1 MYDQPGQISTKV
13 VDLEMPEPG
22 PGEVLV
28 NLYAADVRRV
38 RRAFMQKADH
48 LAARTRE
55 YVILISASTS
65 WRPWR
70 RGLGCEVWDLAKCR
84 ASSNSATVSASNGSS
99 GYAALAPPAL
109 TAMMAFA
116 PARRSVATI
125 LLVPCSNTLSPWR
138 ITLLRD
144 RRTSLAT

>member
-1 MYDQPGQISTKV
+1 MAIQLPKLYKAYVYDQPGQISTKV

-55 YVILISASTS
+55 YVILISAS
-65 WRPWR
+65 
-70 RGLGCEVWDLAKCR
+70 
-84 ASSNSATVSASNGSS
+84 
-99 GYAALAPPAL
+99 
-109 TAMMAFA
+109 
-116 PARRSVATI
+116 
-125 LLVPCSNTLSPWR
+125 
-138 ITLLRD
+138 
-144 RRTSLAT
+144 

>member
-48 LAARTRE
+48 LAACTRE
-55 YVILISASTS
+55 YVILISAS
-65 WRPWR
+65 
-70 RGLGCEVWDLAKCR
+70 
-84 ASSNSATVSASNGSS
+84 
-99 GYAALAPPAL
+99 
-109 TAMMAFA
+109 
-116 PARRSVATI
+116 
-125 LLVPCSNTLSPWR
+125 
-138 ITLLRD
+138 
-144 RRTSLAT
+144 